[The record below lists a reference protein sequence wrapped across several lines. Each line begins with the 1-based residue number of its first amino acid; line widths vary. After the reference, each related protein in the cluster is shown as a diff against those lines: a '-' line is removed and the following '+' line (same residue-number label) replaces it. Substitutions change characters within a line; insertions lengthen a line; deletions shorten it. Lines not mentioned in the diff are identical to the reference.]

1 MVFARTQL
9 TALCA
14 AAATWGCAGAP
25 PPDPVAPV
33 EASNGPAVSVSPDK
47 FARETH
53 ALLLSAD
60 RDEKSKLRLAGIV
73 QYQLSRAE
81 ALFRDGFSR
90 EAEDVVT
97 GALLLLRHDD
107 ELLSATRGQEKAL
120 FEAAHAAARN
130 GDAGR
135 ADRKSTRLNSSHVK
149 IS

>member
-1 MVFARTQL
+1 
-9 TALCA
+9 
-14 AAATWGCAGAP
+14 
-25 PPDPVAPV
+25 
-33 EASNGPAVSVSPDK
+33 
-47 FARETH
+47 
-53 ALLLSAD
+53 
-60 RDEKSKLRLAGIV
+60 RLAGIV

-120 FEAAHAAARN
+120 FEAAHAAARD

-135 ADRKSTRLNSSHVK
+135 ASALYELALRVAESPAIAADAEEHLRAIADFVESTQGTTELE
-149 IS
+149 